1 MNTERILILADF
13 IESLPDERLDMCYW
27 AKDEDG
33 DENLGLSPATVL
45 HNCGTAACLG
55 GYTEA
60 LFNPTR
66 TGFRGT
72 LGLWTPDA
80 PLPSDSAGTLLG
92 LTVAQAHN
100 LFMPPHANGAWDC
113 ITPAIAADTLRRL
126 AETGQVEWGQY

>member
-1 MNTERILILADF
+1 MNTERILLLADF
-13 IESLPDERLDMCYW
+13 IESLPDERLDMRYW
-27 AKDEDG
+27 ASDPEGEED
-33 DENLGLSPATVL
+33 LGQPTCTIL

-66 TGFRGT
+66 TSFCGT
-72 LGLWTPDA
+72 RGLWSPED